1 MNNEQPK
8 ELIKKLLTVFAENE
22 ELKEVKAYQVVMG
35 IMLIKEDSEVNRY
48 LNINAPRTFVRLD
61 EYQEYAD
68 SLYKAKLVNYIV
80 T

>member
-48 LNINAPRTFVRLD
+48 LNINAPRTFVRVD
-61 EYQEYAD
+61 EYQEFAD
-68 SLYKAKLVNYIV
+68 RLYKERLVNYMV